1 MSTELQL
8 LSLLLLLSHGKKPGI
23 TSEELREIFL
33 SDEEDESHLQDLL
46 NTLQEKLNEIGLQ
59 LKYIPP
65 ERRWVIAVNDLG
77 SSLVPSF
84 LVDRT
89 VTATLAVIL
98 ALILE
103 KGAPIEREELN
114 FLKEK
119 MGEEQLRRNLKTL
132 EENGYIG
139 IDKNIITLKSRT
151 IYEVDLDDFKKKIME
166 IK

>member
-33 SDEEDESHLQDLL
+33 TDEEEESNLHNLISTLQD
-46 NTLQEKLNEIGLQ
+46 KLNEVGLQ
-59 LKYIPP
+59 LKYIPT
-65 ERRWVIAVNDLG
+65 ERRWIIVVNDLG
-77 SSLVPSF
+77 SALVPSF
-84 LVDRT
+84 LIDRS

-103 KGAPIEREELN
+103 KGAPIEKEELK

-119 MGEEQLRRNLKTL
+119 MSQEQLQKNLKIL
-132 EENGYIG
+132 EEHGYIG
-139 IDKNIITLKSRT
+139 IEKNTITLKNRT
-151 IYEVDLDDFKKKIME
+151 IYEVDIDEFKKKISE

>member
-8 LSLLLLLSHGKKPGI
+8 LSLLLILSHGKKPGV
-23 TSEELREIFL
+23 TSEELRKIFL
-33 SDEEDESHLQDLL
+33 TDGEDESSLYSLISELQD
-46 NTLQEKLNEIGLQ
+46 KLKDVGLQ
-59 LKYIPP
+59 LKYIPT
-65 ERRWVIAVNDLG
+65 ERRWIIVVNDLG
-77 SSLVPSF
+77 SALVPSF
-84 LVDRT
+84 MIDRS

-103 KGAPIEREELN
+103 KGAPIEKEELN

-119 MGEEQLRRNLKTL
+119 MSEEQLRKNLKTL

-139 IDKNIITLKSRT
+139 IEKNIITLKNRT
-151 IYEVDLDDFKKKIME
+151 IYEVDIDEFKKKISE

>member
-8 LSLLLLLSHGKKPGI
+8 LSLLLLLSHGKKPGL

-33 SDEEDESHLQDLL
+33 TGEDDESTLHNLL
-46 NTLQEKLNEIGLQ
+46 STLQNKLNEIGLQ
-59 LKYIPP
+59 LKYIPA
-65 ERRWVIAVNDLG
+65 ERRWVVVVNDLG
-77 SSLVPSF
+77 AALVPGF
-84 LVDRT
+84 IIDRS

-103 KGAPIEREELN
+103 KGAPIEKEELN

-119 MGEEQLRRNLKTL
+119 MSEEQLQKNLKVL

-139 IDKNIITLKSRT
+139 IENNIITLKKRT
-151 IYEVDLDDFKKKIME
+151 LYEVDIDEFKKKISE

>member
-46 NTLQEKLNEIGLQ
+46 NTLQDKLKEIGLQ
-59 LKYIPP
+59 LKYIPS

-84 LVDRT
+84 LGDRS

-119 MGEEQLRRNLKTL
+119 MGEEQLRRNLKIL

-139 IDKNIITLKSRT
+139 IEKNIITLKSRT
-151 IYEVDLDDFKKKIME
+151 IYEVDLDDFRKKIME

>member
-8 LSLLLLLSHGKKPGI
+8 LSLLLILSHGKKPGI

-33 SDEEDESHLQDLL
+33 TDEEDESNLHNLISTLQD
-46 NTLQEKLNEIGLQ
+46 KLNEIGLQ
-59 LKYIPP
+59 LKYIPT
-65 ERRWVIAVNDLG
+65 ERRWMIVVNDLG
-77 SSLVPSF
+77 SALVPSF
-84 LVDRT
+84 LIDRS

-103 KGAPIEREELN
+103 KGAPLEKEELN

-119 MGEEQLRRNLKTL
+119 MSEEQLQKNLKIL

-139 IDKNIITLKSRT
+139 IEKNVITLKNRT
-151 IYEVDLDDFKKKIME
+151 IYEVDIDEFKEKISE

>member
-8 LSLLLLLSHGKKPGI
+8 LSLLLILSHGKKPGI

-33 SDEEDESHLQDLL
+33 TEEDESNLHHLISTLQD
-46 NTLQEKLNEIGLQ
+46 KLNEIGLQ
-59 LKYIPP
+59 LKYIPT
-65 ERRWVIAVNDLG
+65 ERRWIIVVNDLG
-77 SSLVPSF
+77 SALVPSF
-84 LVDRT
+84 LIDRS

-103 KGAPIEREELN
+103 KGAPIEKEELN
-114 FLKEK
+114 FLKGK
-119 MGEEQLRRNLKTL
+119 MSEEQLQKNLKVL

-139 IDKNIITLKSRT
+139 IEKNTITLKNRT
-151 IYEVDLDDFKKKIME
+151 IYEVDIDEFKKKISE

>member
-59 LKYIPP
+59 LKYISP

-77 SSLVPSF
+77 SSLVPCF
-84 LVDRT
+84 LVDRS

-114 FLKEK
+114 FLKDK

-151 IYEVDLDDFKKKIME
+151 IYEVDLEDFKKKIME

>member
-8 LSLLLLLSHGKKPGI
+8 LSLLLILNTGKKPGI
-23 TSEELREIFL
+23 TSEELRKIFL
-33 SDEEDESHLQDLL
+33 TDEDDESSLYDLIGELQD
-46 NTLQEKLNEIGLQ
+46 KLKEIGLQ
-59 LKYIPP
+59 LKYIPT
-65 ERRWVIAVNDLG
+65 ERRWIMVVNDLG
-77 SSLVPSF
+77 SSLVPGF
-84 LVDRT
+84 LIDRS

-103 KGAPIEREELN
+103 KGAPIEKEKLN

-119 MGEEQLRRNLKTL
+119 MSEEQLRRNLKTL

-139 IDKNIITLKSRT
+139 IEKNIITLKNRT
-151 IYEVDLDDFKKKIME
+151 IYEVDIDEFKKKILE